1 MTATLSAV
9 LAVLA
14 AATALRPRPRRT
26 PSPATAT
33 KRGLPAPRRALG
45 RRARRAHR
53 SAVERAYPDAIESIV
68 LAVRA
73 GYLPAAAIEAVL
85 PHLAP
90 SLRDAFA
97 EVTART
103 HRGERFADALTLL
116 PMRLGPIAAPLADS
130 FAAADR
136 YGQPLAPV
144 LDRLALEARQH
155 RRRQADTLARQLPV
169 RMSLPLVLCTLP
181 SFILLAVVPLLLAAL
196 SSLHT

>member
-45 RRARRAHR
+45 RRARRANR

-97 EVTART
+97 EVTDVVGVA
-103 HRGERFADALTLL
+103 ELALMLE
-116 PMRLGPIAAPLADS
+116 GIAADT
-130 FAAADR
+130 
-136 YGQPLAPV
+136 Y
-144 LDRLALEARQH
+144 LDAQSMLEGS
-155 RRRQADTLARQLPV
+155 DARQLAGSIQVVDRQHIAILNYVLGEYPV
-169 RMSLPLVLCTLP
+169 PDTFQNTDQSVL
-181 SFILLAVVPLLLAAL
+181 SG
-196 SSLHT
+196 